1 MGLYDFIKNAITG
14 HSAPDGAKIVA
25 HVTSLGLDVQ
35 NLGVTV
41 DGSTATVTGLAVNR
55 AEASKIVMAIGNTDG
70 IDKVDN
76 QMRVPLSS
84 ITPAPGAAAPDAT
97 DDHADEDK
105 VQFVT
110 VHPGD
115 TLSAISQRVYGHANK
130 YNDILEA
137 NKPMLKDADH
147 IYPGQVLR
155 IPAEA

>member
-1 MGLYDFIKNAITG
+1 MGLYDFIKNAVTG
-14 HSAPDGAKIVA
+14 HSEPDGAKIAA
-25 HVTSLGLDVQ
+25 HVASLGLNVQ

-41 DGSTATVTGLAVNR
+41 SNGTAIVTGLAVNR

-70 IDKVDN
+70 ITHVDN
-76 QMRVPLSS
+76 QMRVPLAS
-84 ITPAPGAAAPDAT
+84 ITPAPGAAAGT

-105 VQFVT
+105 VRFVT
-110 VHPGD
+110 VKPGD
-115 TLSAISQRVYGHANK
+115 TLSKISQEVYGHANK

-137 NKPMLKDADH
+137 NQPMLKDADH

>member
-1 MGLYDFIKNAITG
+1 MSLYDFIKSAVTG
-14 HSAPDGAKIVA
+14 HAAPDGVTIAK
-25 HVTSLGLDVQ
+25 HVEGLGLKVE

-41 DGSTATVTGLAVNR
+41 SNGTATVTGLATDR
-55 AEASKIVMAIGNTDG
+55 AEASKIVMAIANTDG
-70 IDKVDN
+70 ITHVDN

-84 ITPAPGAAAPDAT
+84 IQPAAGAAVL

-110 VHPGD
+110 VKAGD
-115 TLSAISQRVYGHANK
+115 TLSAISQRVYGSANK
-130 YNDILEA
+130 YNRILEA

-155 IPAEA
+155 ITAEA